1 MRAYC
6 GHIDRETLKNTFFR
20 KVLFTGEHSQL
31 VVMCLAPGEEI
42 GQEVHADVDQFF
54 RIEQGRARF
63 VFNSRKIVLVREGDA
78 VVVPAG
84 TVHNVQNASRGLL
97 KLYTVYSPPNHPPR
111 TVHKTRAAAERAEA
125 RQGH

>member
-6 GHIDRETLKNTFFR
+6 GHIDKETLKNTFFR
-20 KVLFTGEHSQL
+20 KVLFTGEHAQL

-63 VFNSRKIVLVREGDA
+63 VFNKRKIALVREGDA
-78 VVVPAG
+78 VIVPAG
-84 TVHNVQNASRGLL
+84 TVHNVQNASRSLL

-111 TVHKTRAAAERAEA
+111 TVHKTKAAAERAEA
-125 RQGH
+125 RHGH